1 MTRNPPAKK
10 AGMKI
15 INKNKYIFCILEKS
29 NISEILN
36 TKVVVTRL
44 ATLDAVR
51 SANCVSPKIRVKNLM
66 YRATPGP

>member
-1 MTRNPPAKK
+1 MTRIPPAKK

-15 INKNKYIFCILEKS
+15 RNKNRYIFFILENS

-36 TKVVVTRL
+36 TKIVVTRL
-44 ATLDAVR
+44 ARLDAIR
-51 SANCVSPKIRVKNLM
+51 SANCVSLNIRVKNLM